1 MSNGIRVTLALCT
14 LAFLAACGGA
24 KQDEVVYAN
33 EPSVTTEPVYTGK
46 YK

>member
-1 MSNGIRVTLALCT
+1 MSNSIRITLAVCT

-24 KQDEVVYAN
+24 KQDEVVYVDEPAVSN
-33 EPSVTTEPVYTGK
+33 EPVFTGK